1 MDINTLYRQID
12 DLQLIIDKFYDTHP
26 GYIANTDWDAWI
38 KSFRLKNNFIT
49 RSWIKMYEFLT
60 MLNWKKDIT
69 ALFNAEMPGG
79 FLLATDYYTKFNK
92 LKLDWRLN
100 SLMPFEPTVDYLE
113 DKYNLKDRFPNNVL
127 FGYHNIGNRRLYL
140 DGDITNRTV
149 RKLISKMTPKVNL
162 YTSDGGTECS
172 DHGNKE
178 VAHMKLKYGEFA
190 LGLSI
195 CDVGAVMLIKLYGIR
210 TNSMISLIIST
221 AKCFQSW
228 KLWKP
233 QGSNPV
239 NEEFYFIGIG
249 YRPVPAIINLIDSAD
264 PFPDELIYRP
274 EQSEYDELDAK
285 LIPILQNRIDYISKY
300 VQGDNLYVP
309 AGHLDIKLD
318 NSITPL

>member
-1 MDINTLYRQID
+1 MNIDNLYSQID
-12 DLQLIIDKFYDTHP
+12 AIQVVIDKFYDTHP
-26 GYIANTDWDAWI
+26 GYVANTDWDAWI
-38 KSFRLKNNFIT
+38 KRFRLKNNFIT

-60 MLNWKKDIT
+60 MLNWNKDII

-79 FLLATDYYTKFNK
+79 FLLATDYYTKLHG
-92 LKLDWRLN
+92 LKLNWRLN

-113 DKYNLKDRFPNNVL
+113 DKYKLKDRFPNNVL

-149 RKLISKMTPKVNL
+149 RKLITKMCPKVNL

-178 VAHMKLKYGEFA
+178 SSHIKLKYGEFA
-190 LGLSI
+190 LGLSV
-195 CDVGAVMLIKLYGIR
+195 CDAGAVMLIKLYGIR
-210 TNSMISLIIST
+210 TNAMISLIISV

-239 NEEFYFIGIG
+239 NEEFYFIGIN
-249 YRPVPAIINLIDSAD
+249 YKPDHTIINLVDNSD
-264 PFPDELIYRP
+264 PMPDELIYRP
-274 EQSEYDELDAK
+274 EQSEYDTLNEK
-285 LIPILQNRIDYISKY
+285 LIPILQTRINYISKY
-300 VQGDNLYVP
+300 VQGDTLYVS
-309 AGHLDIKLD
+309 AGDLDIKLD